1 MTNFQKIISNLIA
14 KADRGQLEVAE
25 KLGVTPS
32 YISMFL
38 KGERKLSKKMAQK
51 MQEAYGYDAEELLR
65 IQILE
70 QINPPASDF
79 FYDGKEEVKK
89 HNPTVEDVNGKL
101 NEILSNRNKE
111 SNEGGIILEDEDSVF
126 IKRTIVS
133 IKGFAGLKQAF
144 FAEDY
149 MEKNFEVE
157 TIRVPKEEAGRHYYK
172 IQVKEN
178 NFSMYP
184 KIEPLDWTDCIDI
197 PQEEWGAPNTFKVGR
212 IYSLWHPIKGIL
224 FKFVERTSDPFVVKL
239 KSLNEDKVEYPD
251 VEFNLLEF
259 RKIMVVKH
267 IIKNAY

>member
-1 MTNFQKIISNLIA
+1 MDYARKIIIELLTKYTQVELAELLDEKQPNISA
-14 KADRGQLEVAE
+14 YKKGTRAVSRKVRE
-25 KLGVTPS
+25 KLAE
-32 YISMFL
+32 M
-38 KGERKLSKKMAQK
+38 
-51 MQEAYGYDAEELLR
+51 GYDKDKLFADTFTYSTTE
-65 IQILE
+65 
-70 QINPPASDF
+70 PP
-79 FYDGKEEVKK
+79 KK
-89 HNPTVEDVNGKL
+89 YNPTVEDVNGKL

-157 TIRVPKEEAGRHYYK
+157 TIRVPKSEAGLHYYK

-178 NFSMYP
+178 NYSMYP

-197 PQEEWGAPNTFKVGR
+197 PHEEWRSPNTFKEGR
-212 IYSLWHPIKGIL
+212 IYSLWHSINGIL
-224 FKFVERTSDPFVVKL
+224 FKFVERTSNPDVIKL